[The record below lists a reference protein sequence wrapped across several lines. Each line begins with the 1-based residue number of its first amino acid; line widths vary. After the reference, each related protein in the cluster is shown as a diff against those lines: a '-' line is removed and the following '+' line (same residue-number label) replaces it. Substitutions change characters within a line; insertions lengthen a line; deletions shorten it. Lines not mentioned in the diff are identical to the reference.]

1 MGKTSGG
8 LDEVSLGANMIRT
21 SCSIINGE
29 NGANAR
35 IDPCLQTWMF
45 CRKAYLNIY
54 V

>member
-35 IDPCLQTWMF
+35 IDVLPGIF
-45 CRKAYLNIY
+45 KYLRLVVTNR
-54 V
+54 